1 MNLREMIKR
10 KITYSKVIVT
20 YEGKSYSYLV
30 YGETTL
36 KKEMRKVLKDYK
48 GEEIPIIKV
57 ITVTEKRAISLENF
71 IKYSILINESE
82 EN

>member
-48 GEEIPIIKV
+48 GEEIPRITV
-57 ITVTEKRAISLENF
+57 TTVTEKRAISLENF
-71 IKYSILINESE
+71 IKNSILISEGE

>member
-10 KITYSKVIVT
+10 KITYSEVMVS
-20 YEGKSYSYLV
+20 YEGKSYSYIV
-30 YGETTL
+30 YGVTTP
-36 KKEMRKVLKDYK
+36 KKEMKKVLKDYK
-48 GEEIPIIKV
+48 GEEIPRITV

-71 IKYSILINESE
+71 INNSILINESE